1 MPETTD
7 GGEALLEAIRE
18 LDIDYIISSPGS
30 DWAPVWEALA
40 RQKANE
46 TKGPTYI
53 NCWHETLAV
62 AMAMGYTQATGR
74 MQAVLL
80 HAGVGLLQG
89 SLGIQT
95 ATQGEVPMLILS
107 GEAVSYGEDPDLDPG
122 RQWITGLSVVGGPD
136 RWAAPITKWSS
147 HVTSHHTLYET
158 VLRAGEMSQRVPK
171 GPTYVDVPLEV
182 MLQDWTPS
190 EGPGAPHGAPRVY
203 PDPEGLAAASELLRR
218 SKNPVIV
225 SESGGR
231 DPVSFN
237 YIQELADLLAA
248 PVVETGTPVFA
259 NFPKDNPLHMGWDSG
274 PFLAESDL
282 FLLIGAKVPWYPPS
296 TRPTSAKV
304 VAIDESPYKGYM
316 VYQTLGA
323 DVSLEGDMATT
334 LGLLLDQLKPEG
346 GLDDGAIAQ
355 RRTRWESE
363 HRARQDKAV
372 LDAQKARSASPIDP
386 VWLCAAL
393 SEVMPDNAVYVEET
407 ITHRPAILKHV
418 RWNRAGS
425 YYHPPTGGLGVGLG
439 TALGVK
445 LADPERPVVCLMGDG
460 SFNYNPV
467 TQALGA
473 AREHDLPLLIVV
485 FNNGRYASMRRN
497 HLTFYPGGVAANNN
511 DFYGVNIP
519 GPRYAELCT
528 AFGGYGDTVET
539 PERLPAA
546 LAEGLEAVRNG
557 QTAII
562 DVALGA

>member
-1 MPETTD
+1 MPEKLD
-7 GGEALLEAIRE
+7 GGEALLAAIRE
-18 LDIDYIISSPGS
+18 LDVDYIISSPGS

-46 TKGPTYI
+46 TPGPAYI

-136 RWAAPITKWSS
+136 RWAAPIAKWSS
-147 HVTSHHTLYET
+147 HVSNHHILYET
-158 VLRAGEMSQRVPK
+158 VVRAGDMSQRIPK

-182 MLQDWTPS
+182 MLRDWAPS
-190 EGPGAPHGAPRVY
+190 DGPNISHDAPRAF
-203 PDPEGLAAASELLRR
+203 PDPEAVASAADLLRL
-218 SKNPVIV
+218 SKNPLIIT
-225 SESGGR
+225 ESGGR

-237 YIQELADLLAA
+237 HIRELAELLAV
-248 PVVETGTPVFA
+248 PVIETGTPVYA
-259 NFPKDNPLHMGWDSG
+259 NFSKDHPLHMGWDSG
-274 PFLAESDL
+274 PFMAETDL
-282 FLLIGAKVPWYPPS
+282 FLLIGTKVPWYPPS
-296 TRPTSAKV
+296 VRPSSAKV
-304 VAIDESPYKGYM
+304 VSIDESPYKGYM

-323 DVSLEGDMATT
+323 DVSLEGDMPTT
-334 LGLLLDQLKPEG
+334 LGLLLKGIKSGG
-346 GLDDGAIAQ
+346 GLDDDAIAQ
-355 RRTRWESE
+355 RRPHWEAE
-363 HRARQDKAV
+363 HKAHKERAAS
-372 LDAQKARSASPIDP
+372 DAEKARTAAPIDP

-393 SEVMPDNAVYVEET
+393 SEVMPKDAVYVEET
-407 ITHRPAILKHV
+407 ITHRPTILKHV
-418 RWNRAGS
+418 SWNRPQS
-425 YYHPPTGGLGVGLG
+425 YYHPPTGGLGVALG
-439 TALGVK
+439 MALGVK
-445 LADPERPVVCLMGDG
+445 LAGPERPVVCLMGDG

-473 AREHDLPLLIVV
+473 AREHNLPLLIVV

-497 HLTFYPGGVAANNN
+497 HLSFYPGGVAASNN

-519 GPRYAELCT
+519 GPRYADLCI
-528 AFGGYGDTVET
+528 AFGGYGDTVED
-539 PERLPAA
+539 PGRLPAA
-546 LAEGLEAVRNG
+546 LAKGLEAVQKG

-562 DVALGA
+562 DVVLGA